1 MKYDEAKRQFEYALN
16 NQKTIAIPKLKR
28 IMQSM
33 NISLEPSES
42 KEVRYLKNE
51 IKNLRKQLK
60 RRRFHASHNHRYSS
74 GLDEARR

>member
-60 RRRFHASHNHRYSS
+60 KAAIPCKSLS
-74 GLDEARR
+74 